1 MIITKKQTSLVAW
14 SIILIL
20 LLVLAPYTNAQEQT
34 PPPPPPPRA
43 GASDLAREE
52 ILDRVQ
58 DSANS
63 VNYKLMTATAKVE
76 QIVTRLNNPLI
87 KSSLPDRDTVADAK
101 RLMEEA
107 GMSVANA
114 TDLLESNRDK
124 IEELVQA
131 DNPPEQWQNLEIHF
145 RGIADEIRNAIQNI
159 SVVADI
165 LLSANPG
172 N

>member
-76 QIVTRLNNPLI
+76 QIVTRLNNRLI

-131 DNPPEQWQNLEIHF
+131 DNPPEQWQNLEMRF
-145 RGIADEIRNAIQNI
+145 RATADEIRNALQNI
-159 SVVADI
+159 SVVANI
-165 LLSANPG
+165 ILSASAVN
-172 N
+172 